1 MARCRSGR
9 SLSVDSAS
17 GQSADMPPDGVTEE
31 CSVERDVS
39 PPLEE
44 KAVRGASRNIKAPY
58 LLRGDVGIL
67 GVMCGN
73 WGGALERSSP

>member
-1 MARCRSGR
+1 M
-9 SLSVDSAS
+9 DSAS
-17 GQSADMPPDGVTEE
+17 GQSADMPPYGVTEE

-39 PPLEE
+39 PPMEE

-58 LLRGDVGIL
+58 LLWDDVGIL

-73 WGGALERSSP
+73 WGGALEQSSP